1 MLEAIA
7 LCLET
12 APFQTFF
19 LVDDVCKEV
28 MFDPN
33 EESLIL
39 EIVRGFFDIP
49 SEEMM
54 KIGDQFK
61 KLLFDP
67 GAASEEDAAANLR
80 EALQDM
86 PKEQVLLAGM
96 FVSGLLRC
104 NLVPQIQQQ
113 FMQAQAEEKTD
124 TE

>member
-1 MLEAIA
+1 
-7 LCLET
+7 
-12 APFQTFF
+12 
-19 LVDDVCKEV
+19 
-28 MFDPN
+28 
-33 EESLIL
+33 
-39 EIVRGFFDIP
+39 
-49 SEEMM
+49 M

-80 EALQDM
+80 QALEDM